1 MVNICRIKHTNWMTP
16 SSVIADT
23 PQREIEVKFGQQ
35 GARDILFS
43 PTFVMLHPHLLDE
56 LFNNERKDS

>member
-1 MVNICRIKHTNWMTP
+1 MTP

-43 PTFVMLHPHLLDE
+43 PTFVMLHPHLLEE
-56 LFNNERKDS
+56 LFNYERKDT